1 MAACTECCNN
11 LFICYYCI
19 ILCLHCIDFC
29 SSVQYI
35 WEGHMKFISA
45 LLFDI
50 RALTSLSTSL
60 FLSLCGFLSAIQS
73 RKNILISINAFLFKS
88 KTNWRKNHVFSYFWH
103 QSVFTLKQEKVRKLQ
118 KPYSLSWRLF
128 STYKNHNIF
137 YLIKNADFC
146 MNHLTVE
153 LIRIAIIIFAFKSI
167 VTNHD

>member
-88 KTNWRKNHVFSYFWH
+88 KTNWKKKSCLFLFLAPMRIYIKARKSEKA
-103 QSVFTLKQEKVRKLQ
+103 SKTVFTQLKAFFYIQ
-118 KPYSLSWRLF
+118 KSQYFLF
-128 STYKNHNIF
+128 N
-137 YLIKNADFC
+137 
-146 MNHLTVE
+146 
-153 LIRIAIIIFAFKSI
+153 
-167 VTNHD
+167 